1 MIETKDILK
10 NINPK
15 KNYKKIALIYGSIIC
30 IICAVFGIFY
40 YLNTKAPEINYTT
53 REITIGD
60 IKSTISAN
68 GSLSPTNEVAIG
80 SVISGIVLEVLVD
93 VNDRVKK
100 GQILARI
107 DSESIEQ
114 NLYKYQA
121 QLGSAKAQL
130 KSAEVSL
137 SEKEWKYKQ
146 YKNLYEKTG
155 GKTPSILELESV
167 RSEYNLAL
175 SDVEIK
181 KANIKEIETAIA
193 STQVD
198 LRNSKITTP
207 IDGVVLSRSIE
218 VGQSVAASFQAP
230 EFFIVAESLEEMELN
245 ASISEA
251 DIGKVKE
258 GQKVL
263 FGVDS
268 YPNKTFSAVVDRVNF
283 GSSNTN
289 STSSQTTST
298 NNIVSYEARIYVDNS
313 ELLLRPGMSATA
325 DIEVASVK
333 DALLVPSSAL
343 YFTPKTS
350 VDSKQKPS
358 FSLFSRPK
366 TRVKSIKQ
374 VVNNSIWI
382 LENKAPKQIA
392 VEVGISNGEYTE
404 IRSSELKSGMKVI
417 IGQN

>member
-15 KNYKKIALIYGSIIC
+15 KNYKKIILIYGSIIC
-30 IICAVFGIFY
+30 IICAVFGILY
-40 YLNTKAPEINYTT
+40 YINTKAPEINYIT
-53 REITIGD
+53 REVTIGD

-167 RSEYNLAL
+167 RSEYNLAI

-207 IDGVVLSRSIE
+207 IDGIVLSRSIE

-343 YFTPKTS
+343 YFVPKIS
-350 VDSKQKPS
+350 IDSKQKPS

-374 VVNNSIWI
+374 VANNSIWI
-382 LENKAPKQIA
+382 LENKVPKEIE

-404 IRSSELKSGMKVI
+404 VRSSELKTGMKVI